1 LWSHPS
7 LKETDQKAKLFTRL
21 LGAAVM
27 RGDVITTGRRHR
39 DIASSPGLR
48 FPPFE
53 IVAQR
58 LLQPI
63 LAGIFLRGRYGL
75 VFVFILLVLHREPV
89 RMTGAKT
96 RWAKCM
102 HWLLC
107 RNGRGMSGIALSP
120 RGADLLASPLSEYIV
135 FRPPSLQSPI
145 PGASMRSAAANIGKW
160 QRKGVTPAKSSN
172 SRSWPARRGAG
183 GAGRGNREPDR
194 PATEPM
200 EAVAGVPR

>member
-1 LWSHPS
+1 MSVTPS

-21 LGAAVM
+21 LDAAVM
-27 RGDVITTGRRHR
+27 RVDVITIGRRHR

-75 VFVFILLVLHREPV
+75 VLVFILLVLHREPV

-102 HWLLC
+102 HGLLC

-120 RGADLLASPLSEYIV
+120 RATHDLQASPWSEYIV
-135 FRPPSLQSPI
+135 FRRPSAQSPI
-145 PGASMRSAAANIGKW
+145 PGGEHAIRAANICKW
-160 QRKGVTPAKSSN
+160 QRKGVTRAKSSH
-172 SRSWPARRGAG
+172 SRSWSPDRGAG

-194 PATEPM
+194 AATEPM
-200 EAVAGVPR
+200 EA